1 MEKKGLTPQ
10 YTSNLGENYFDLGER
25 KKLENLK
32 LLIVED
38 ESIMS
43 HTLATSLKNFGLAEI
58 QTANS
63 ASSAMQIFRSFQ
75 PNVCLLDI
83 ELRIGPTGIDVSH
96 AMRRLNPNVGI
107 VFLTS
112 LADPRLVD
120 SKIPEMPE
128 SSMYLMKSAVKDIE
142 EIVETLKSVRDG
154 VAKTSK
160 SKVDQHFLDL
170 TNTQFEIMRLIA
182 QGNSNIE
189 ISKIR
194 VTTVKSTENAIA
206 RLAKR
211 LGIPNSTSASQ
222 RVLIARRFAE
232 LTGKI

>member
-1 MEKKGLTPQ
+1 MDRL
-10 YTSNLGENYFDLGER
+10 R
-25 KKLENLK
+25 

-43 HTLATSLKNFGLAEI
+43 HALATSLKNFGLAAI

-63 ASSAMQIFRSFQ
+63 ASSAMQSFRSFQ

-83 ELRIGPTGIDVSH
+83 ELRVGPTGIDVSH

-120 SKIPEMPE
+120 SKIPELPE
-128 SSMYLMKSAVKDIE
+128 GSLYLMKSAVKDIE
-142 EIVETLKSVRDG
+142 EIVHALKLVNDRKMRD
-154 VAKTSK
+154 SK

-182 QGNSNIE
+182 QGHSNIE

-206 RLAKR
+206 RLAKKI
-211 LGIPNSTSASQ
+211 GIPNSTSASQ
-222 RVLIARRFAE
+222 RVLIARKYAE

>member
-1 MEKKGLTPQ
+1 MDRL
-10 YTSNLGENYFDLGER
+10 R
-25 KKLENLK
+25 

-43 HTLATSLKNFGLAEI
+43 HALATSLKNFGLADI

-83 ELRIGPTGIDVSH
+83 ELRVGPTGIDVSH

-120 SKIPEMPE
+120 SKIPELPE
-128 SSMYLMKSAVKDIE
+128 GSLYLMKSAVKDIE
-142 EIVETLKSVRDG
+142 EIVHALKSVRDG
-154 VAKTSK
+154 DVKSSK
-160 SKVDQHFLDL
+160 SKNDQHFLDL

-206 RLAKR
+206 RLAKKM
-211 LGIPNSTSASQ
+211 GIPNSTGASQ
-222 RVLIARRFAE
+222 RVLIARRYAE

>member
-1 MEKKGLTPQ
+1 MDRL
-10 YTSNLGENYFDLGER
+10 R
-25 KKLENLK
+25 

-43 HTLATSLKNFGLAEI
+43 HALATSLKNFGLADI

-83 ELRIGPTGIDVSH
+83 ELRVGPTGIDVSH

-120 SKIPEMPE
+120 SKIPELPE
-128 SSMYLMKSAVKDIE
+128 GSLYLMKSAVKDIE
-142 EIVETLKSVRDG
+142 EIVHALKLVNDGKMRD
-154 VAKTSK
+154 SK

-182 QGNSNIE
+182 QGHSNIE

-206 RLAKR
+206 RLAKKI
-211 LGIPNSTSASQ
+211 GIPNSTSASQ
-222 RVLIARRFAE
+222 RVLIARKYAE

>member
-1 MEKKGLTPQ
+1 METL
-10 YTSNLGENYFDLGER
+10 R
-25 KKLENLK
+25 

-43 HTLATSLKNFGLAEI
+43 QALANSLQNLGISQIE
-58 QTANS
+58 TANS
-63 ASSAMQIFRSFQ
+63 ASYAMQIFRTFN
-75 PNVCLLDI
+75 PEVCLIDI
-83 ELRIGPTGIDVSH
+83 ELREGPTGIDVSH
-96 AMRRLNPNVGI
+96 AMRRLNPKVGI

-112 LADPRLVD
+112 LADPRLVN
-120 SKIPEMPE
+120 SRIPELPE
-128 SSMYLMKSAVKDIE
+128 GSIYMMKSAVKDLQE
-142 EIVETLKSVRDG
+142 VFDSLKLARTADFK
-154 VAKTSK
+154 AIKARN
-160 SKVDQHFLDL
+160 DQEFLDL
-170 TNTQFEIMRLIA
+170 TKGQFEIMRLIA
-182 QGNSNIE
+182 LGNSNAE

-222 RVLIARRFAE
+222 RVLIARKYSE

>member
-1 MEKKGLTPQ
+1 MN
-10 YTSNLGENYFDLGER
+10 NLR
-25 KKLENLK
+25 

-43 HTLATSLKNFGLAEI
+43 HALATSLKNFGVGEI

-83 ELRIGPTGIDVSH
+83 ELRVGPTGIDVSH

-107 VFLTS
+107 IFLTS

-120 SKIPEMPE
+120 SKIPELPE
-128 SSMYLMKSAVKDIE
+128 GSMYLMKSAVKDIE
-142 EIVETLKSVRDG
+142 EIVESLKSVRDG
-154 VAKTSK
+154 DAKTSK
-160 SKVDQHFLDL
+160 SKVGQNFLDL

-206 RLAKR
+206 RLAKKI
-211 LGIPNSTSASQ
+211 GIPNSTSASQ
-222 RVLIARRFAE
+222 RVLIARRYAE

>member
-1 MEKKGLTPQ
+1 M
-10 YTSNLGENYFDLGER
+10 
-25 KKLENLK
+25 ENLR

-43 HTLATSLKNFGLAEI
+43 HALATSLKNFGLSSIE
-58 QTANS
+58 TANS
-63 ASSAMQIFRSFQ
+63 ASTAMQIFRTFQ
-75 PNVCLLDI
+75 PDVCLLDI
-83 ELRIGPTGIDVSH
+83 ELRTGPTGIDVSH
-96 AMRRLNPNVGI
+96 AMRRLNPKIGI

-120 SKIPEMPE
+120 SKIPELPE
-128 SSMYLMKSAVKDIE
+128 GSIYLMKSAVKNIE
-142 EIVETLKSVRDG
+142 EIVVALKSVRDG
-154 VAKTSK
+154 NTKALKT
-160 SKVDQHFLDL
+160 KVDQHFLDL

-206 RLAKR
+206 RLAKKM
-211 LGIPNSTSASQ
+211 GIPNSTSASQ
-222 RVLIARRFAE
+222 RVLIARRYSE

>member
-1 MEKKGLTPQ
+1 MN
-10 YTSNLGENYFDLGER
+10 NLR
-25 KKLENLK
+25 

-43 HTLATSLKNFGLAEI
+43 HALATSLKNFGLAEI

-83 ELRIGPTGIDVSH
+83 ELRVGPTGIDVSH

-128 SSMYLMKSAVKDIE
+128 GSMYLMKSAVKDIE
-142 EIVETLKSVRDG
+142 EIVENLRSVRDG
-154 VAKTSK
+154 DAKVLK
-160 SKVDQHFLDL
+160 SKVELHFLDL

-206 RLAKR
+206 RLAKKV
-211 LGIPNSTSASQ
+211 GIPNSTSASQ
-222 RVLIARRFAE
+222 RVLIARRYAE

>member
-1 MEKKGLTPQ
+1 M
-10 YTSNLGENYFDLGER
+10 NDLR
-25 KKLENLK
+25 

-43 HTLATSLKNFGLAEI
+43 HALATSLKNFGLAEI

-83 ELRIGPTGIDVSH
+83 ELRVGPTGIDVSH
-96 AMRRLNPNVGI
+96 AMRRINPNVGI

-120 SKIPEMPE
+120 SKIPELPE
-128 SSMYLMKSAVKDIE
+128 GSLYLMKSAVKDIE
-142 EIVETLKSVRDG
+142 EIVKALKSVRDG
-154 VAKTSK
+154 DAKTSK

-206 RLAKR
+206 RLAKKM
-211 LGIPNSTSASQ
+211 GIPNSTGASQ
-222 RVLIARRFAE
+222 RVLIARRYAE

>member
-1 MEKKGLTPQ
+1 MDRL
-10 YTSNLGENYFDLGER
+10 R
-25 KKLENLK
+25 

-43 HTLATSLKNFGLAEI
+43 HALATSLKNFGLAAI

-63 ASSAMQIFRSFQ
+63 ASSAMQSFRSFQ

-83 ELRIGPTGIDVSH
+83 ELRVGPTGIDVSH

-120 SKIPEMPE
+120 SKIPELPE
-128 SSMYLMKSAVKDIE
+128 GSLYLMKSAVKDIE
-142 EIVETLKSVRDG
+142 EIVHALKLVNDGKMRD
-154 VAKTSK
+154 SK

-182 QGNSNIE
+182 QGHSNIE

-206 RLAKR
+206 RLAKKI
-211 LGIPNSTSASQ
+211 GIPNSTSASQ
-222 RVLIARRFAE
+222 RVLIARKYAE

>member
-1 MEKKGLTPQ
+1 MNSL
-10 YTSNLGENYFDLGER
+10 R
-25 KKLENLK
+25 

-43 HTLATSLKNFGLAEI
+43 HTLATSLKNFGLVEI

-63 ASSAMQIFRSFQ
+63 ASIAMQIFRSFQ

-83 ELRIGPTGIDVSH
+83 ELRVGPTGIDVSH
-96 AMRRLNPNVGI
+96 AMRRLNPNIGI

-120 SKIPEMPE
+120 SKIPELPE
-128 SSMYLMKSAVKDIE
+128 GSLYLLKNAVKDIG
-142 EIVETLKSVRDG
+142 EIVHALKLVHEGKMRD
-154 VAKTSK
+154 SK

-206 RLAKR
+206 RLAKKI
-211 LGIPNSTSASQ
+211 GIPNSTSASQ
-222 RVLIARRFAE
+222 RVLIARRYAE

>member
-1 MEKKGLTPQ
+1 MESL
-10 YTSNLGENYFDLGER
+10 R
-25 KKLENLK
+25 

-43 HTLATSLKNFGLAEI
+43 QALANSLQNLGISQIE
-58 QTANS
+58 TANS
-63 ASSAMQIFRSFQ
+63 ASQAMQIFRTFN
-75 PNVCLLDI
+75 PEVCLIDI
-83 ELRIGPTGIDVSH
+83 ELREGPTGIDVSH
-96 AMRRLNPNVGI
+96 AMRRLNPKVGI

-112 LADPRLVD
+112 LADPRLVN
-120 SKIPEMPE
+120 SRIPELPE
-128 SSMYLMKSAVKDIE
+128 GSIYMMKSAVKDLQE
-142 EIVETLKSVRDG
+142 VFDSLKLARTADFK
-154 VAKTSK
+154 AIKARN
-160 SKVDQHFLDL
+160 DQEFLDL
-170 TNTQFEIMRLIA
+170 TKGQFEIMRLIA
-182 QGNSNIE
+182 LGNSNAE

-222 RVLIARRFAE
+222 RVLIARKYSE

>member
-1 MEKKGLTPQ
+1 MNRL
-10 YTSNLGENYFDLGER
+10 R
-25 KKLENLK
+25 

-43 HTLATSLKNFGLAEI
+43 HALATSLKNFGLADI

-83 ELRIGPTGIDVSH
+83 ELRVGPTGIDVSH

-120 SKIPEMPE
+120 SKIPELPE
-128 SSMYLMKSAVKDIE
+128 GSLYLMKSAVKDIE
-142 EIVETLKSVRDG
+142 EIVHALKLVNDGKMRD
-154 VAKTSK
+154 SK

-182 QGNSNIE
+182 QGHSNIE

-206 RLAKR
+206 RLAKKI
-211 LGIPNSTSASQ
+211 GIPNSTSASQ
-222 RVLIARRFAE
+222 RVLIARKYAE

>member
-1 MEKKGLTPQ
+1 MN
-10 YTSNLGENYFDLGER
+10 NLR
-25 KKLENLK
+25 

-43 HTLATSLKNFGLAEI
+43 HALATSLKNFGVGEI

-83 ELRIGPTGIDVSH
+83 ELRVGPTGIDVSH

-107 VFLTS
+107 IFLTS

-120 SKIPEMPE
+120 SKIPKLPE
-128 SSMYLMKSAVKDIE
+128 GSMYLMKSAVKDIE
-142 EIVETLKSVRDG
+142 EIVESLKSVRDG
-154 VAKTSK
+154 DAKTSK
-160 SKVDQHFLDL
+160 SKVGQNFLDL

-206 RLAKR
+206 RLAKKI
-211 LGIPNSTSASQ
+211 GIPNSTSASQ
-222 RVLIARRFAE
+222 RVLIARRYAE

>member
-1 MEKKGLTPQ
+1 MDRL
-10 YTSNLGENYFDLGER
+10 R
-25 KKLENLK
+25 

-43 HTLATSLKNFGLAEI
+43 HALATSLKNFGLADI

-83 ELRIGPTGIDVSH
+83 ELRVGPTGIDVSH

-120 SKIPEMPE
+120 SKIPELPE
-128 SSMYLMKSAVKDIE
+128 GSLYLMKSAVKDIE
-142 EIVETLKSVRDG
+142 EIVHALKLVHEGKIRD
-154 VAKTSK
+154 SK
-160 SKVDQHFLDL
+160 SKVDRHFLDL

-206 RLAKR
+206 RLAKKI
-211 LGIPNSTSASQ
+211 GIPNSTSASQ
-222 RVLIARRFAE
+222 RVLIARRYAE